1 LANKKEKKM
10 VEKLTQG
17 SIVELNSGG
26 PPMTIVAET
35 GGNFQCAWFTNG
47 DEVKDAVFSPAS
59 LKLVEPR
66 EMGKL
71 KAL

>member
-1 LANKKEKKM
+1 MA
-10 VEKLTQG
+10 EKLKQG

-26 PPMTIVAET
+26 PPMTIVAQV
-35 GGNFQCAWFTNG
+35 GDNFQCAWFANG
-47 DEVKDAVFSPAS
+47 DEVRDAVFSPAS

-66 EMGKL
+66 QMGKL

>member
-1 LANKKEKKM
+1 
-10 VEKLTQG
+10 
-17 SIVELNSGG
+17 
-26 PPMTIVAET
+26 MTIVAET